1 MSFVLGTAQFSNNYG
16 ISRKHITSNI
26 EVENILNYA
35 FKNNINTIDTAMS
48 YGLSETILGNNQ
60 ADRFKIITKI
70 GLNECSLTT
79 EEKIYEY
86 LYSSVKVSLKK
97 LNINKLYGLLLH
109 DENAL
114 LKKNGFKIYNSLD
127 KLKRNGLIDKY
138 GVSFYSSELLL
149 QTINN
154 FKIDIIQFPFN
165 LIDQRLIK
173 LNLFNLLNYK
183 NVEIYTRSS
192 FLQGLFFLSKENR
205 PKYFKRW
212 ASLFNDWDKWLD
224 ESKFSPLD
232 VCLSY
237 VGQFNNSI
245 NIIIGVESSA
255 QLKQIVDY
263 KKINLENMPD
273 FSSDDQKLINPSL
286 WRISS

>member
-255 QLKQIVDY
+255 QLKQIIDY
-263 KKINLENMPD
+263 KRINLENMPD

-286 WRISS
+286 WRISL

>member
-48 YGLSETILGNNQ
+48 YGLAEAILGNNQ

-79 EEKIYEY
+79 EEEIYEY

-114 LKKNGFKIYNSLD
+114 LKKNGFKI
-127 KLKRNGLIDKY
+127 
-138 GVSFYSSELLL
+138 
-149 QTINN
+149 
-154 FKIDIIQFPFN
+154 
-165 LIDQRLIK
+165 
-173 LNLFNLLNYK
+173 
-183 NVEIYTRSS
+183 
-192 FLQGLFFLSKENR
+192 
-205 PKYFKRW
+205 
-212 ASLFNDWDKWLD
+212 
-224 ESKFSPLD
+224 
-232 VCLSY
+232 
-237 VGQFNNSI
+237 
-245 NIIIGVESSA
+245 
-255 QLKQIVDY
+255 
-263 KKINLENMPD
+263 
-273 FSSDDQKLINPSL
+273 
-286 WRISS
+286 

>member
-16 ISRKHITSNI
+16 ISRKYIISNF

-48 YGLSETILGNNQ
+48 YGLAEAILGNNQ

-114 LKKNGFKIYNSLD
+114 LKKNGFKIYNSLE

-183 NVEIYTRSS
+183 NIEIYTRSS
-192 FLQGLFFLSKENR
+192 FLQGLFFLSKDNR

-212 ASLFNDWDKWLD
+212 ASLFNGWDEWLV

-237 VGQFNNSI
+237 VAQFNNSI

>member
-16 ISRKHITSNI
+16 ISRKHLISNV

-48 YGLSETILGNNQ
+48 YGLAETILGNNQ

-79 EEKIYEY
+79 EEEIYEY

-97 LNINKLYGLLLH
+97 LNINKLHGLLLH

-114 LKKNGFKIYNSLD
+114 LKKNGFKIYNSLE
-127 KLKRNGLIDKY
+127 KLKRNSLIDKY

-183 NVEIYTRSS
+183 NIEIYTRSS

-212 ASLFNDWDKWLD
+212 GSLFNDWDKWLD

-255 QLKQIVDY
+255 QLKQIIDY
-263 KKINLENMPD
+263 KRINLENMPD